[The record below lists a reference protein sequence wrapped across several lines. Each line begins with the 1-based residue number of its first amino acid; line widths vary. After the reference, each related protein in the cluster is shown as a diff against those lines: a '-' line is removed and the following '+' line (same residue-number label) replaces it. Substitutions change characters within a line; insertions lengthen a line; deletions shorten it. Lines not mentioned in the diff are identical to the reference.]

1 MCHKNNEVLWLR
13 LLRRGGGGEEGVG
26 EGGGGRGEEKR
37 GEGSRHGRRSCFTL
51 SPPNPAP
58 PYKPAEIGQ
67 QVGSVLL
74 LKTQPGH
81 RYLLSLNTS
90 QVKTA

>member
-1 MCHKNNEVLWLR
+1 MRELER
-13 LLRRGGGGEEGVG
+13 G
-26 EGGGGRGEEKR
+26 EGGERGKE
-37 GEGSRHGRRSCFTL
+37 GEGGVGWSAGVLVSL

-67 QVGSVLL
+67 QSSVLL

-81 RYLLSLNTS
+81 WYPLSLNTS
-90 QVKTA
+90 QVRTA

>member
-1 MCHKNNEVLWLR
+1 LR
-13 LLRRGGGGEEGVG
+13 ELERG
-26 EGGGGRGEEKR
+26 EGGDRGKE
-37 GEGSRHGRRSCFTL
+37 GEGGVGTTGVLVSL
-51 SPPNPAP
+51 SPPNPTP

-90 QVKTA
+90 

>member
-1 MCHKNNEVLWLR
+1 MRELER
-13 LLRRGGGGEEGVG
+13 G
-26 EGGGGRGEEKR
+26 EGGVGWSAGVLVSL
-37 GEGSRHGRRSCFTL
+37 SR
-51 SPPNPAP
+51 PNAAP

-90 QVKTA
+90 QVRTA

>member
-1 MCHKNNEVLWLR
+1 MRELER
-13 LLRRGGGGEEGVG
+13 G
-26 EGGGGRGEEKR
+26 EGGDRGKE
-37 GEGSRHGRRSCFTL
+37 GEGGVGTTGVLVSL

-81 RYLLSLNTS
+81 WYPLSLNTS
-90 QVKTA
+90 QVRTA